1 MFLVG
6 QLFQNFDVSLK
17 IKKCGWRT
25 HQLTAQILCLFQRH
39 NQLLWSMLDLPLL
52 THILLLNHFL
62 VMFKWKEKVKCQV
75 KYDCGQTDYS
85 WSKKNKNIG
94 RDISQMETWLNVENY
109 KSIERNLL
117 TLKVSIPITKS
128 QVSAKTQLK
137 IPERPVA
144 APVRDD
150 A

>member
-1 MFLVG
+1 
-6 QLFQNFDVSLK
+6 
-17 IKKCGWRT
+17 
-25 HQLTAQILCLFQRH
+25 
-39 NQLLWSMLDLPLL
+39 
-52 THILLLNHFL
+52 
-62 VMFKWKEKVKCQV
+62 
-75 KYDCGQTDYS
+75 
-85 WSKKNKNIG
+85 
-94 RDISQMETWLNVENY
+94 METWLNVENY